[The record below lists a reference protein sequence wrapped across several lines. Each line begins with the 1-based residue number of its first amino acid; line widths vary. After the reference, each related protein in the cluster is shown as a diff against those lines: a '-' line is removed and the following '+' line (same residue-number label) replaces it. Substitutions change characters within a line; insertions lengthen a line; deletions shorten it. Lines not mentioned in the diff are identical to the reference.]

1 MCDGCASKSAT
12 EEKQKPLLGQS
23 PPGDNSPM
31 MRTTIFDRW
40 AGDEEPIAVWVA
52 DPKPYGASPPP
63 RATSPE
69 FFIDQDMDLKTITE
83 MEEADRER
91 ELKEFEERRARKEE
105 KRRQKEKQQF
115 VAEEKERINAE
126 KRGEEPLK
134 EETIRGQFDNEGGQ
148 TPPSEND
155 ALMFEGLSITDSIEL
170 PSSLAPASP
179 QVASEGHG
187 GDTPVLAPAATTT
200 TTPTDNSRAEATGKT
215 AGESREGS
223 RRRRGSSLKRKTDKS
238 SSVERRR
245 SARKVVDNSLRR
257 KAEEFTTAFYCGL
270 RDSMQLKY
278 TFLTLSR
285 SNTAFYRS
293 RDVFVRFIPPFIIVI
308 TLILLMANIVLYTRY
323 STFCCW
329 EAICYSLSWWH
340 LIAKECYIGKST
352 HLLPSPSLYL
362 L

>member
-1 MCDGCASKSAT
+1 
-12 EEKQKPLLGQS
+12 
-23 PPGDNSPM
+23 M

-170 PSSLAPASP
+170 PSSLAPPSP

-187 GDTPVLAPAATTT
+187 GDTTPVVAPAATTT
-200 TTPTDNSRAEATGKT
+200 SSTPTDNTRAEASGKT
-215 AGESREGS
+215 AGDSRESS
-223 RRRRGSSLKRKTDKS
+223 RKRRDSSRGSLKRKTDKS
-238 SSVERRR
+238 SSVERQR

-293 RDVFVRFIPPFIIVI
+293 RDVFVRFIPPFIFAI
-308 TLILLMANIVLYTRY
+308 
-323 STFCCW
+323 SFCC
-329 EAICYSLSWWH
+329 
-340 LIAKECYIGKST
+340 
-352 HLLPSPSLYL
+352 
-362 L
+362 